1 MNKVASIPL
10 IFVVI
15 VSGCSIP
22 GLPGFGG
29 GETGQYA
36 NDIIIIKDQ
45 SVFPQSV
52 KADQEITLVTYIQNL
67 GERNAVSDVVVNLF
81 DTCNVFNKI
90 TIDRPASCEK
100 INEGKKE
107 TGCKNVKLLP
117 KEVKEIRWKLVPD
130 KTAVKVPIPSCKL
143 KVSVSYPYKTSSQT
157 EIYFINSEEAQRQ
170 EEQRGSISQK
180 TSTHKKSEG
189 PIEAYVIP
197 DKNVRQPIPTTKDQS
212 YFPASLYVENVGSG
226 FLWSRKVEGKSIT
239 GILGGDLTITIDG
252 EEILKKVKGDDCS
265 WTVDNDDAEKVKE
278 KFETRVLTLIGKK
291 SPPFPCKINVP
302 TDVTTEKTSRI
313 SVDFKTAYTYEF
325 RKESS
330 VTIEPV
336 GYEPKPAAADG
347 GGGG

>member
-1 MNKVASIPL
+1 MNKVALFILL

-67 GERNAVSDVVVNLF
+67 GERAAVSDVKVNLF
-81 DTCNVFNKI
+81 DTCNVFKSI
-90 TIDRPASCEK
+90 LIDRPASCDK
-100 INEGKKE
+100 ITEGSKE
-107 TGCKNVKLLP
+107 TGCQKVKLLP
-117 KEVKEIRWKLVPD
+117 KEVKEIKWKLVPD
-130 KTAVKVPIPSCKL
+130 NTVVKVPIPGCKL

-157 EIYFINSEEAQRQ
+157 EIYFINSAEAQRQ
-170 EEQRGSISQK
+170 EEQSGSISQK

-197 DKNVRQPIPTTKDQS
+197 DKNVRQPIPTTEDGS
-212 YFPASLYVENVGSG
+212 YFPASLYIENVGSG
-226 FLWSRKVEGKSIT
+226 FLSGD
-239 GILGGDLTITIDG
+239 GIKGGYLRITIDG
-252 EEILKKVKGDDCS
+252 EGIQVGVKADDCS
-265 WTVDNDDAEKVKE
+265 WTIATTNAEKGE
-278 KFETRVLTLIGKK
+278 EAFETRVLTLIGKK
-291 SPPFPCKINVP
+291 SPPVPCKIKIPKNA
-302 TDVTTEKTSRI
+302 DVATEKTSRI
-313 SVDFKTAYTYEF
+313 SVDFDKPYTYEF

-336 GYEPKPAAADG
+336 GYETAPAEKK
-347 GGGG
+347 